1 MKRLNL
7 LAAGLAIAATTAIAT
22 PSAHAADMTDEQ
34 KTLYA
39 LGQML
44 ASQTGVF
51 RLSADEIVH
60 VQKGWRDATLKVK
73 SAVDVAQYA
82 PKVNALAQAR
92 SEQTAREE
100 GEKGKKLLATAA
112 AEKGAVK
119 AASGFIY
126 LPLTV
131 GKGAQPAATDT
142 VRVHYRGTLPD
153 GTEFDSSYSRNEP
166 TEFPLNRV
174 IKCWTEGVA
183 MMKVGGKA
191 KLTCPADT
199 AYGNQSPS
207 PLIKPGATLIFEIEL
222 LSIKGK

>member
-1 MKRLNL
+1 MKRLIP
-7 LAAGLAIAATTAIAT
+7 LAMSLAIATHGAL
-22 PSAHAADMTDEQ
+22 AADMTDEQ

-44 ASQTGVF
+44 ASQTTVF
-51 RLSADEIVH
+51 RLSADEITH
-60 VQKGWRDATLKVK
+60 VQKGWRDATLKTK

-82 PKVNALAQAR
+82 PKVNALAQSRA
-92 SEQTAREE
+92 EQTAREE
-100 GEKGKKLLATAA
+100 SEKGKKLLATAA

-126 LPLTV
+126 LPLVV
-131 GKGAQPAATDT
+131 GKGAKPAATDT

-207 PLIKPGATLIFEIEL
+207 PLIKPGATLLFEIEL
-222 LSIKGK
+222 LEVKGK